1 MKRLGGK
8 DKMEFKELKTNK
20 NIKLEKEAYGELL
33 KQKAEIIIK
42 EGKNITLS
50 ETVLRLCKLN
60 ETRTNQT

>member
-1 MKRLGGK
+1 
-8 DKMEFKELKTNK
+8 MEFKELKTNK